1 MNISQSEKIKLH
13 NATEDAIQHF
23 RTWIVRR
30 LIHSPA
36 SLHVMMQELTA
47 TANDAFLKAGIK

>member
-1 MNISQSEKIKLH
+1 MNISQSERIKLH

-23 RTWIVRR
+23 RTWIVRK

-36 SLHVMMQELTA
+36 SLHVMMAELVDTPLLS
-47 TANDAFLKAGIK
+47 NGL